1 MLQNEKW
8 MKYLLVLAAVAVIAA
23 GSVWAVTRSNNSN
36 NDEVV
41 ARVNGEIITRNDLY
55 DAMLMQTGQ
64 DTLDNLISK
73 KIIEQEAKKQ
83 SIKVSD
89 AEIEK
94 ELNELAEYYGGQDA
108 LEQTMASYN
117 MSMDDIKKD
126 VVLNIQLEKLMGS
139 KITITD
145 EEIKQYFEANP
156 DAFAAPEQ
164 VKVSHIL
171 VDSEEKAQQVRQQLA
186 AGKDFAELAKES
198 STDTASK
205 DLGGDLGMVS
215 KGEMVEEFEK
225 AAFALKIGQI
235 SEPVKTEFGYHII
248 KVSEK
253 NAAQP
258 GTLAENKD
266 EIKEIL
272 FNQEMETE
280 YSKWMQEKYDSS
292 KIENLLK

>member
-1 MLQNEKW
+1 MLQKENW

-23 GSVWAVTRSNNSN
+23 GSIWAVTRSNNN
-36 NDEVV
+36 EVV
-41 ARVNGEIITRNDLY
+41 ARVNGEVITRNDLY
-55 DAMLMQTGQ
+55 EAMLMQTGQ

-73 KIIEQEAKKQ
+73 KIIEQEAEKQ
-83 SIKVSD
+83 NIQVSD
-89 AEIEK
+89 AEVEK
-94 ELNELAEYYGGQDA
+94 EIKELADYYGGQDA
-108 LEQTMASYN
+108 FEQTMASYN
-117 MSMDDIKKD
+117 TSMDDVKKD
-126 VVLNIQLEKLMGS
+126 VVLNVQLEKLMGS

-145 EEIKQYFEANP
+145 EEIQKYFEANT
-156 DAFAAPEQ
+156 DSFATPEQ

-171 VDSEEKAQQVRQQLA
+171 VDSEEKAQQVKQQLA
-186 AGKDFAELAKES
+186 AGQDFAELAKKY

-225 AAFALKIGQI
+225 AAFALEIDQI

-258 GTLAENKD
+258 GTLEENKD
-266 EIKEIL
+266 EIKDIL

>member
-1 MLQNEKW
+1 MLQKENW

-23 GSVWAVTRSNNSN
+23 GSVWAVTRSNN
-36 NDEVV
+36 DEVV

-55 DAMLMQTGQ
+55 DAMVMQTGQ

-73 KIIEQEAKKQ
+73 KIIEQEAEKQ
-83 SIKVSD
+83 NIKVSD
-89 AEIEK
+89 ADIEK
-94 ELNELAEYYGGQDA
+94 ELKKLAEYYGGQDA
-108 LEQTMASYN
+108 FEQTVASSN
-117 MSMDDIKKD
+117 MSMDDVKKD
-126 VVLNIQLEKLMGS
+126 VVLNVQLEKLMGS
-139 KITITD
+139 KITVTD
-145 EEIKQYFEANP
+145 EEIKKYFEANT
-156 DAFAAPEQ
+156 DSFATPEQ

-171 VDSEEKAQQVRQQLA
+171 VDSEEKASQVKQQLA
-186 AGKDFAELAKES
+186 AGKDFAELAKEY

-215 KGEMVEEFEK
+215 KGEMVEGFEK
-225 AAFALKIGQI
+225 AAFALEAGQI

-253 NAAQP
+253 NAAQS
-258 GTLAENKD
+258 GTLEENKD
-266 EIKEIL
+266 EIKDIL
-272 FNQEMETE
+272 FNQEMEAE